1 MSEVA
6 QSKRAGKYNAK
17 GAYLDRVT
25 LSVCDRTHPNKIWFA
40 SQAEIERYL
49 QLRALE
55 AAGQIRQLRTQRSFP
70 LVWNG
75 VKLGVYRAD
84 FEYVVTAPRVHDE
97 YVCVEDVKGM
107 ITDVYD
113 IKKKL
118 LLAQHKIEVIEI
130 PAKQVKRWHNTI
142 PPPPRGG

>member
-17 GAYLDRVT
+17 GQHINKTTLEVTHGKDPDRV
-25 LSVCDRTHPNKIWFA
+25 WFA
-40 SQAEIERYL
+40 SGAEAERYL

-55 AAGQIRQLRTQRSFP
+55 ASGQIRQLRTQRSFP
-70 LVWNG
+70 LHWNG

-84 FEYVVTAPRVHDE
+84 FEYVVTAARVHDE

-107 ITDVYD
+107 VTDVFD

-118 LLAQHKIEVIEI
+118 LLAQYKIEVIEI
-130 PAKQVKRWHNTI
+130 PAKQVKKWHNTI